1 MGQLPDALS
10 WRAMRLFLSLISGVS
25 SSRQACRSGAIA
37 SLCMGLLAG
46 CASSS
51 SSGIELSVSRGD
63 ATGSYAGTYIGTLSL
78 TSTADVVAIGS
89 ATDQRIEAVSVQVTA
104 DGLAF
109 LEVRGVR
116 ISGVVDNAGNW
127 GLQASIN
134 DLRSLIS
141 DINIDRLHDAGCPL
155 GAKAARI
162 QGVINPPNL
171 SADVNGQLKCKRAE
185 VTVATLV
192 TAGTLTASS
201 Q

>member
-1 MGQLPDALS
+1 MC
-10 WRAMRLFLSLISGVS
+10 LFFPLISQAS
-25 SSRQACRSGAIA
+25 SSQQACRAGAIV
-37 SLCMGLLAG
+37 SLCLGLLVG

-51 SSGIELSVSRGD
+51 SSGIDLSVSRGD

-89 ATDQRIEAVSVQVTA
+89 ATDQRIEAVSVEVTA

-116 ISGVVDNAGNW
+116 MSGVVDNAGHW

-134 DLRSLIS
+134 DLRSLLS
-141 DINIDRLHDAGCPL
+141 DTNINRLNDAGCPL

-162 QGVINPPNL
+162 QGVISPPNL
-171 SADVNGQLKCKRAE
+171 SADINGQLTCKRAE

-192 TAGTLTASS
+192 TAGTLTAAS

>member
-1 MGQLPDALS
+1 MG
-10 WRAMRLFLSLISGVS
+10 LFLSSISDLS
-25 SSRQACRSGAIA
+25 YSRQACRAGAIA

-63 ATGSYAGTYIGTLSL
+63 GTGSYAGTYIGTLSL
-78 TSTADVVAIGS
+78 ISTVDVVAVGS
-89 ATDQRIEAVSVQVTA
+89 ATDQRIEPISVEVTA

-109 LEVRGVR
+109 VEVRGVR
-116 ISGVVDNAGNW
+116 IFGVVDNAGNW

-141 DINIDRLHDAGCPL
+141 DTNINRLHDAGCPL

-162 QGVINPPNL
+162 QGVISPPNL
-171 SADVNGQLKCKRAE
+171 SADVKGQLKCKRAE

-192 TAGTLTASS
+192 TTGTLTASS

>member
-1 MGQLPDALS
+1 MS
-10 WRAMRLFLSLISGVS
+10 LFLSSISGVS
-25 SSRQACRSGAIA
+25 SSRQACRVGAIA

-63 ATGSYAGTYIGTLSL
+63 ATGSYAGTY
-78 TSTADVVAIGS
+78 TADVVAIGS
-89 ATDQRIEAVSVQVTA
+89 ATDQRIEPISVEVTA

-109 LEVRGVR
+109 VEVRGVR
-116 ISGVVDNAGNW
+116 IFGVVDNAGNW

-141 DINIDRLHDAGCPL
+141 DTNINRLHDAGCPL

-162 QGVINPPNL
+162 QGVISPPNL
-171 SADVNGQLKCKRAE
+171 SADVSGQLKCKRAE
-185 VTVATLV
+185 VSVATLV